1 MAIRAQSLDRAL
13 PSIAGF
19 IADRTGIPIIRG
31 DRAMTDNKAI
41 YLPRRRSEIDL
52 TERDLVESVAY
63 LYHEAGHMLHSNFKL
78 GATNPLQRALTG
90 TLEDIRI
97 EHLVMGKFPAARRY
111 LSRLVGMVVEDGVSG
126 TSGFPPLDGS
136 ESESAILQRY
146 MMYRLRHEV
155 LRQEPIAALSAG
167 AIKVANA
174 RLPQGMLTRLAQGKL
189 KPLKATHLLSDETQ
203 DIDTLLSFDENAPPY
218 YGDTELQIDL
228 GLAARELGFDR
239 VLCLVTLDVK
249 GKVCVCRDYDGL
261 EVTLLEAANVQFGR
275 FKDILGDVI
284 QVPPP
289 RMVQ

>member
-126 TSGFPPLDGS
+126 TSGFPARWFRIGVS
-136 ESESAILQRY
+136 NSAAV
-146 MMYRLRHEV
+146 HDV
-155 LRQEPIAALSAG
+155 SP
-167 AIKVANA
+167 
-174 RLPQGMLTRLAQGKL
+174 
-189 KPLKATHLLSDETQ
+189 
-203 DIDTLLSFDENAPPY
+203 AP
-218 YGDTELQIDL
+218 
-228 GLAARELGFDR
+228 
-239 VLCLVTLDVK
+239 
-249 GKVCVCRDYDGL
+249 
-261 EVTLLEAANVQFGR
+261 
-275 FKDILGDVI
+275 
-284 QVPPP
+284 
-289 RMVQ
+289 

>member
-52 TERDLVESVAY
+52 TERELVKSVAFI
-63 LYHEAGHMLHSNFKL
+63 YHEVGHMRHSNFKL

-111 LSRLVGMVVEDGVSG
+111 LSRLVGMMVEDGAG
-126 TSGFPPLDGS
+126 GESGFPPLDGS
-136 ESESAILQRY
+136 ETESAILQRY

-167 AIKVANA
+167 AIES
-174 RLPQGMLTRLAQGKL
+174 LMLAF
-189 KPLKATHLLSDETQ
+189 PKA
-203 DIDTLLSFDENAPPY
+203 
-218 YGDTELQIDL
+218 
-228 GLAARELGFDR
+228 
-239 VLCLVTLDVK
+239 C
-249 GKVCVCRDYDGL
+249 
-261 EVTLLEAANVQFGR
+261 
-275 FKDILGDVI
+275 
-284 QVPPP
+284 
-289 RMVQ
+289 